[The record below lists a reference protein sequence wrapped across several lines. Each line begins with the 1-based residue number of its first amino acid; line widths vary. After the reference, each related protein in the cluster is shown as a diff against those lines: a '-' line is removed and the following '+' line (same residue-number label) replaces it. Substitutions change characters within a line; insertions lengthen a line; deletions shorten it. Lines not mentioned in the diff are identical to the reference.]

1 MVSRPNDDAPVAE
14 PELGR
19 TGRSRADFVYD
30 TVRSWIQTRKIKV
43 GERVREEAVAQALSV
58 SRTPVRE
65 ALSRLQTR
73 GLLQV
78 LAGGL
83 VVVELTSQQTM
94 ELYALREVLEG
105 AASRSAAQH
114 ASANEITALHQI
126 NDEFRDALGNP
137 ERLAVV
143 NKEFHQTIYDAARNR
158 YLDRTLAD
166 LHDTLML
173 LNSTT
178 FTVPGRAEKAVDEHR
193 RMVEAIERRNA
204 DAAEQ
209 RAREHIRNS
218 QDARFAMRPRP
229 S

>member
-1 MVSRPNDDAPVAE
+1 MASRPVDAPLVE
-14 PELGR
+14 TEFGR
-19 TGRSRADFVYD
+19 TGRSRADYVYD
-30 TVRSWIQTRKIKV
+30 TVRNWIQTRKIRV
-43 GERVREEAVAQALSV
+43 GERLREEAVAQALNV

-105 AASRSAAQH
+105 AATRSAAQH
-114 ASANEITALHQI
+114 ASANEIAALYLL
-126 NDEFRDALGNP
+126 NDEFKDALGDP

-158 YLDRTLAD
+158 YLDRVLAD

-178 FTVPGRAEKAVDEHR
+178 FTVPGRAEKAVGEHKL
-193 RMVEAIERRNA
+193 MVQAIECR
-204 DAAEQ
+204 DANEAEQ

-218 QDARFAMRPRP
+218 QDARFAMRARP
-229 S
+229 T

>member
-1 MVSRPNDDAPVAE
+1 MCVRYSRHFY
-14 PELGR
+14 
-19 TGRSRADFVYD
+19 TRSIVLTICDLFFSYQLASEHKWV
-30 TVRSWIQTRKIKV
+30 QCK
-43 GERVREEAVAQALSV
+43 
-58 SRTPVRE
+58 
-65 ALSRLQTR
+65 RL
-73 GLLQV
+73 LC
-78 LAGGL
+78 
-83 VVVELTSQQTM
+83 
-94 ELYALREVLEG
+94 
-105 AASRSAAQH
+105 
-114 ASANEITALHQI
+114 
-126 NDEFRDALGNP
+126 F
-137 ERLAVV
+137 
-143 NKEFHQTIYDAARNR
+143 YDAARNR